1 MTEKQLKPGR
11 DFWKKATSAQL
22 RWWPDVFI
30 LVLVLV
36 FHGILMRLCE
46 TYLGSEHVAGGIVG
60 VLGVFLGP
68 KWLANIQRRNL
79 PDNPLSPPSD
89 PVQRRLQSSPAKSKF
104 LAVSFACSTKKSK

>member
-1 MTEKQLKPGR
+1 MTDKQLKPGR

-36 FHGILMRLCE
+36 FHAILMRLCE

-60 VLGVFLGP
+60 VLAVFLGP

-79 PDNPLSPPSD
+79 SD
-89 PVQRRLQSSPAKSKF
+89 AQESEEAD
-104 LAVSFACSTKKSK
+104 AVSTDDEEDVA